1 MLYESRFREYITT
14 LFDMSLA
21 EDAIDHLE
29 ECRFTQEDII
39 MASMIL
45 ATVAG
50 NYAFYNRTNDKKDAH
65 MFWDG
70 LNKLIQAFCWF
81 DTKLFYK

>member
-21 EDAIDHLE
+21 EDAVDYLE
-29 ECRFTQEDII
+29 ECRFTQEDIM

-50 NYAFYNRTNDKKDAH
+50 NYAFHNGVVDTKNTYA
-65 MFWDG
+65 FWDG
-70 LNKLIQAFCWF
+70 LNKLIQAYCWF
-81 DTKLFYK
+81 DTKLVYK